1 MLRLFVKFGKDT
13 CEIELN
19 PSATLADLENV
30 IEERTGVTTNK
41 QKLLFKGKVLSNEAP
56 LEAAGI
62 GNGARLML
70 LVTEGKRTTVLTSA
84 SKRNRRPNASS
95 LGTRGIGKETNG
107 TGEARHCQSQSTIS
121 IATATD
127 HHCSEND
134 RSLVPF
140 VKSRSRG
147 RCCRIKCEAGR
158 R

>member
-70 LVTEGKRTTVLTSA
+70 LVTEGKRMTVLT
-84 SKRNRRPNASS
+84 
-95 LGTRGIGKETNG
+95 
-107 TGEARHCQSQSTIS
+107 
-121 IATATD
+121 
-127 HHCSEND
+127 
-134 RSLVPF
+134 
-140 VKSRSRG
+140 
-147 RCCRIKCEAGR
+147 
-158 R
+158 